1 MTPVNQKAT
10 VMTTFTSVRR
20 ALAFGATLAILAT
33 LPAAAATPA
42 QKAAVAAMVAH
53 FRSVGNSDIEQPTC
67 FILQTWAQCT
77 FGTGG
82 GNAEGQA
89 WLHLTNGAWHFLGTD
104 GGVTYAS
111 MMVKRYGIPLS
122 VAKQFQAKLCPS
134 PCPGS

>member
-1 MTPVNQKAT
+1 MSIRRFA
-10 VMTTFTSVRR
+10 VRR
-20 ALAFGATLAILAT
+20 ALALITMLVV
-33 LPAAAATPA
+33 PAAVPVSAATPA

-53 FRSVGNSDIEQPTC
+53 FRSVGETDIEQPAC
-67 FILQTWAQCT
+67 FLIQTWAQCS

-82 GNAEGQA
+82 GNAEATA
-89 WLHLTNGAWHFLGTD
+89 WLHLKNGTWRFLGSD

>member
-1 MTPVNQKAT
+1 MLNRAPS
-10 VMTTFTSVRR
+10 MRR
-20 ALAFGATLAILAT
+20 ILA
-33 LPAAAATPA
+33 LIVLLALSSAVPAYAATPA

-53 FRSVGNSDIEQPTC
+53 FRSVGERDIEQPTC
-67 FILQTWAQCT
+67 FIVQTWAQCS

-82 GNAEGQA
+82 GNAEATA
-89 WLHLTNGAWHFLGTD
+89 WMHLKNGAWRFLGTD

-134 PCPGS
+134 PCPGG